1 MGELA
6 EAGHQQVFAVI
17 HARNRASMAVA
28 QRLGMHQRSNYEV
41 QLKGLNLPITE
52 CVTDLYHREQNPSQH
67 RYNDDSS

>member
-28 QRLGMHQRSNYEV
+28 QRLGMHQRSNYEAR
-41 QLKGLNLPITE
+41 LKGLNLPVTE
-52 CVTDLYHREQNPSQH
+52 WGHGPVPSGTKPEPAPL
-67 RYNDDSS
+67 